1 MSKRY
6 IPMGLMSRFC
16 SLNMKQKVNK
26 GSLTQNRFQMQDAL
40 LKLKMKSLIVNY
52 MLTVNDLFS
61 GDVRKNISIC
71 VLLGGEHHDNSTTE
85 PQRMALTERKDTL
98 KKDVCCFQSLQ

>member
-71 VLLGGEHHDNSTTE
+71 VLLGGGT
-85 PQRMALTERKDTL
+85 P
-98 KKDVCCFQSLQ
+98 